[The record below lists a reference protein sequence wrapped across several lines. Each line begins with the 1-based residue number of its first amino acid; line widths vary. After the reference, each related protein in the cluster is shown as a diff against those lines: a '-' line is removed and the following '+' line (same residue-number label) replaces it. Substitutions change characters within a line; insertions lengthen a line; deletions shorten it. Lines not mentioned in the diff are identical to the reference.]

1 MSLPTQDH
9 QNRNLSDI
17 INGPPD
23 SETCR
28 SADNISS
35 KISRPMFDKLIG
47 VEERFIDVEKL
58 LSDPKVVQDREAYQ
72 KYVREH
78 GELNKIVTVYRQYKQ
93 TLGALEESQELLKDA
108 DPEIKELARDEIT
121 GLTREKETLE
131 VELKRLLLPKDPNDS
146 KNVIL
151 EIRAGTGGEEAA
163 LFAGDL
169 FRMYSRYAENR
180 AWKVEVMTH
189 HPTGVGGLKEV
200 IAMINGKGAYSVF
213 KYESGTHRVQ
223 RVPTTEAQGRIHT
236 SAVTV
241 AVLPEAEEVDIAI
254 DPAEIKVDVYRSTG
268 PGGQSVNTTDSAVRI
283 THLPSG
289 LVVTCQDEKSQL
301 KNKLK
306 AMKVLRAR
314 LLDQMISEQNEK
326 RSEERKSQVG
336 TGDRSGR
343 IRTYNF
349 PQGRVT
355 DHRIG
360 LTLYKLESI
369 LQGDLDEILDNLIAY
384 YQAQDLQK
392 VEE

>member
-1 MSLPTQDH
+1 
-9 QNRNLSDI
+9 
-17 INGPPD
+17 
-23 SETCR
+23 
-28 SADNISS
+28 
-35 KISRPMFDKLIG
+35 MFEKLIG
-47 VEERFIDVEKL
+47 VEERFVDVEKH
-58 LSDPKVVQDREAYQ
+58 LSDPKIVQDRDAYQ
-72 KYVREH
+72 KYMREH
-78 GELNKIVTVYRQYKQ
+78 AELVKIVTAYRQYKQ
-93 TLGALEESQELLKDA
+93 FRQDLEESQELLRDT
-108 DPEIKELARDEIT
+108 DPEIKDLARDEIAA
-121 GLTREKETLE
+121 LTRKIDKIED
-131 VELKRLLLPKDPNDS
+131 ELKTLLLPKDSNDE
-146 KNVIL
+146 KNVIV

-180 AWKVEVMTH
+180 NWKVEVLTH
-189 HPTGVGGLKEV
+189 HPTGAGGLKEV
-200 IAMINGKGAYSVF
+200 IAMIHGKGAYSVF

-223 RVPTTEAQGRIHT
+223 RVPTTETQGRIHT

-254 DPAEIKVDVYRSTG
+254 DPSELKIDVYRSTG

-283 THLPSG
+283 THLPTG

-314 LLDQMISEQNEK
+314 LLDQLITEQNEQ

-369 LQGDLDEILDNLIAY
+369 LQGELDEIIDNLATY
-384 YQAQDLQK
+384 YQTQELQK
-392 VEE
+392 ADQG

>member
-1 MSLPTQDH
+1 
-9 QNRNLSDI
+9 
-17 INGPPD
+17 
-23 SETCR
+23 
-28 SADNISS
+28 
-35 KISRPMFDKLIG
+35 MFDKLIG
-47 VEERFIDVEKL
+47 VEERFIDVEKH
-58 LSDPKVVQDREAYQ
+58 LSDPQIVQDRTAYQ

-78 GELNKIVTVYRQYKQ
+78 AELNKVVTVYRQYKE
-93 TLGALEESQELLKDA
+93 TLQNLEESQELLKDT
-108 DPEIKELARDEIT
+108 DPEIKDLARDEVATLI
-121 GLTREKETLE
+121 REKEKFE
-131 VELKRLLLPKDPNDS
+131 DELKTLLVPRDPNDD
-146 KNVIL
+146 KNVIV

-169 FRMYSRYAENR
+169 FRMYSRYAETR
-180 AWKVEVMTH
+180 SWKVEVITH

-200 IAMINGKGAYSVF
+200 IAMIQGKGAYSVF

-223 RVPTTEAQGRIHT
+223 RVPTTETQGRIHT

-254 DPAEIKVDVYRSTG
+254 DPSELKIDVYRSTG

-283 THLPSG
+283 THLPTG

-314 LLDQMISEQNEK
+314 LLDQLLMEQNQQ

-336 TGDRSGR
+336 SGDRSGR

-360 LTLYKLESI
+360 LTLYKLETI
-369 LQGDLDEILDNLIAY
+369 LQGDLEEIIDNLATY
-384 YQAQDLQK
+384 YQTQELQNA
-392 VEE
+392 EQQ

>member
-1 MSLPTQDH
+1 
-9 QNRNLSDI
+9 
-17 INGPPD
+17 
-23 SETCR
+23 
-28 SADNISS
+28 
-35 KISRPMFDKLIG
+35 MFDKLIG
-47 VEERFIDVEKL
+47 VEERFIDVEKY
-58 LSDPKVVQDREAYQ
+58 LSDPQIVQDRDAYQ

-78 GELNKIVTVYRQYKQ
+78 AELIKIVTAYRRYKQ
-93 TLGALEESQELLKDA
+93 TLQDLEESQELLKDT
-108 DPEIKELARDEIT
+108 DPEIKDLARDEIAK
-121 GLTREKETLE
+121 LSREKEKIE
-131 VELKRLLLPKDPNDS
+131 DELKALLLPKDPNDE
-146 KNVIL
+146 KNVII

-180 AWKVEVMTH
+180 NWKVEVITH
-189 HPTGVGGLKEV
+189 HPTGVGGLKEI
-200 IAMINGKGAYSVF
+200 IAMIQGKGAFSVF

-223 RVPTTEAQGRIHT
+223 RVPTTETQGRIHT

-254 DPAEIKVDVYRSTG
+254 DPSEIKTDVYRSTG

-283 THLPSG
+283 THLPTG

-314 LLDQMISEQNEK
+314 LLDQLISAQNEK
-326 RSEERKSQVG
+326 RSEARKSQVG

-343 IRTYNF
+343 IRTYNY

-369 LQGDLDEILDNLIAY
+369 LQGDINELIDNLVTYFQTEA
-384 YQAQDLQK
+384 LQK
-392 VEE
+392 AEQN

>member
-1 MSLPTQDH
+1 
-9 QNRNLSDI
+9 
-17 INGPPD
+17 
-23 SETCR
+23 
-28 SADNISS
+28 
-35 KISRPMFDKLIG
+35 MFDKLIG
-47 VEERFIDVEKL
+47 VEERFIDVEKY
-58 LSDPKVVQDREAYQ
+58 LSDPQIVQDREAYQ

-78 GELNKIVTVYRQYKQ
+78 AELNKIVAAYRRYKQ
-93 TLGALEESQELLKDA
+93 TLQDLEESLELLKDT
-108 DPEIKELARDEIT
+108 DPEIKDLARDEIEK
-121 GLTREKETLE
+121 LTREKEKIE
-131 VELKRLLLPKDPNDS
+131 DELKTLLLPKDPNDE
-146 KNVIL
+146 KNVII

-169 FRMYSRYAENR
+169 FRMYSRYAESR
-180 AWKVEVMTH
+180 KWKVEIITH
-189 HPTGVGGLKEV
+189 HPTGVGGIKEV
-200 IAMINGKGAYSVF
+200 IGMIQGKGAYSVF

-223 RVPTTEAQGRIHT
+223 RVPTTETQGRIHT

-241 AVLPEAEEVDIAI
+241 AVLPEAEEVDVAI
-254 DPAEIKVDVYRSTG
+254 DPSEIKIDVYRSTG

-283 THLPSG
+283 THLPTG

-314 LLDQMISEQNEK
+314 LLDQLISAQNEK

-369 LQGDLDEILDNLIAY
+369 LQGDIDELIENLVTYFQTEALQNSE
-384 YQAQDLQK
+384 QA
-392 VEE
+392 

>member
-1 MSLPTQDH
+1 
-9 QNRNLSDI
+9 
-17 INGPPD
+17 
-23 SETCR
+23 
-28 SADNISS
+28 
-35 KISRPMFDKLIG
+35 MFEKLIG
-47 VEERFIDVEKL
+47 VEERFVDVEKY
-58 LSDPKVVQDREAYQ
+58 LSDPKIVQDRDAYQ
-72 KYVREH
+72 KYMREH
-78 GELNKIVTVYRQYKQ
+78 AELIKIVTAYRQYKQ
-93 TLGALEESQELLKDA
+93 IRQDLKESQELLRDS
-108 DPEIKELARDEIT
+108 DPEIKDLARDEIAA
-121 GLTREKETLE
+121 LNREIDKIED
-131 VELKRLLLPKDPNDS
+131 ELKTLLLPKDSNDE
-146 KNVIL
+146 KNVIV

-180 AWKVEVMTH
+180 NWKVEVLTH
-189 HPTGVGGLKEV
+189 HPTGAGGLKEV
-200 IAMINGKGAYSVF
+200 IAMIHGKGAYSVF

-223 RVPTTEAQGRIHT
+223 RVPTTETQGRIHT

-241 AVLPEAEEVDIAI
+241 AVLPEAEEVDLAI
-254 DPAEIKVDVYRSTG
+254 DPSELKIDVYRSTG

-283 THLPSG
+283 THLPTG

-314 LLDQMISEQNEK
+314 LLDQLITEQNEQ

-349 PQGRVT
+349 PQSRVT

-369 LQGDLDEILDNLIAY
+369 LQGELDEIIDNLATY
-384 YQAQDLQK
+384 YQSQDLQK
-392 VEE
+392 ADQMIDDR

>member
-1 MSLPTQDH
+1 
-9 QNRNLSDI
+9 
-17 INGPPD
+17 
-23 SETCR
+23 
-28 SADNISS
+28 
-35 KISRPMFDKLIG
+35 MFDKLIG

-58 LSDPKVVQDREAYQ
+58 LSDPKIVQDREAYQ

-108 DPEIKELARDEIT
+108 DPEIKELARDEIA

-131 VELKRLLLPKDPNDS
+131 ADLKRLLLPKDPNDS

-392 VEE
+392 VEEE

>member
-1 MSLPTQDH
+1 MY
-9 QNRNLSDI
+9 
-17 INGPPD
+17 
-23 SETCR
+23 
-28 SADNISS
+28 
-35 KISRPMFDKLIG
+35 DKLIG
-47 VEERFIDVEKL
+47 VEERFIDVEKH
-58 LSDPKVVQDREAYQ
+58 LSDPIIVNDRVAYQ

-78 GELNKIVTVYRQYKQ
+78 AELIKIVTACRQYKE
-93 TLGALEESQELLKDA
+93 TLQNLADSQELLTDN
-108 DPEIKELARDEIT
+108 DPEIKDLAHAEIAT
-121 GLTREKETLE
+121 LNRKKEILE
-131 VELKRLLLPKDPNDS
+131 DELKTLLLPKDPNDD
-146 KNVIL
+146 KNVIV

-180 AWKVEVMTH
+180 NWKVEVMTH

-200 IAMINGKGAYSVF
+200 ITMIQGKGAYSIF

-223 RVPTTEAQGRIHT
+223 RVPSTETQGRIHT

-241 AVLPEAEEVDIAI
+241 AVLPEAEDVDLAI
-254 DPAEIKVDVYRSTG
+254 DPSELKVDVYRATG
-268 PGGQSVNTTDSAVRI
+268 PGGQCVNTTDSAVRI
-283 THLPSG
+283 THLPTN

-301 KNKLK
+301 KNKQK
-306 AMKVLRAR
+306 AMKVLRSR
-314 LLDQMISEQNEK
+314 LLDQMVMEQNAK

-343 IRTYNF
+343 IRTYNY

-369 LQGDLDEILDNLIAY
+369 LQGDLEEIIDNLATY
-384 YQAQDLQK
+384 YQTQELQK
-392 VEE
+392 AEQQ